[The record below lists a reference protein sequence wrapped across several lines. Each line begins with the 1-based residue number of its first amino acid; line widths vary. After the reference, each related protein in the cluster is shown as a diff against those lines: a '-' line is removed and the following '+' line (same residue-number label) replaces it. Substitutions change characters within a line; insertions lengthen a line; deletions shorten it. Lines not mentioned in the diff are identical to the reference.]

1 MLNIDIMLSGFM
13 SLFLLLFGD
22 QSAKEMNMVIKLTK
36 DVLWQLVL
44 CQYVQD
50 IVPSYQMII

>member
-36 DVLWQLVL
+36 DVL
-44 CQYVQD
+44 
-50 IVPSYQMII
+50 